1 MKKIIKYGLISLIAV
16 LLIAF
21 GGFYIWS
28 EQTYKPTKQ
37 LHALVNEKEWKVQ
50 DDFVTIEPKKSNG
63 IGIVLYP
70 GAKVEPEAYAYYS
83 KQLAAKGY
91 TVMIADVA
99 FHFALL
105 DVNKAADAKKLFPQM
120 KQWYIGGHSLGG
132 VAAASYAYKHQDEVE
147 GIIFLG
153 SYPSK
158 SSDFTDIDM
167 PILSLY
173 AEYDGLST
181 VEKIKENE
189 HLLSKETTMHKIKGG
204 NHAQFG
210 MYGKQKGDKE
220 AKISAIEQQWEM
232 ATTTKRWLD
241 ELEKN

>member
-1 MKKIIKYGLISLIAV
+1 MKKIIKYGLISVVVV
-16 LLIAF
+16 LLIVF

-28 EQTYKPTKQ
+28 EQTYKPSEQ
-37 LHALVNEKEWKVQ
+37 LHDAVNEKEWKVQ
-50 DDFVTIEPKKSNG
+50 KGFITLEPNKSNG
-63 IGIVLYP
+63 AGIVLYP
-70 GAKVEPEAYAYYS
+70 GAKVEPVAYAYYG
-83 KQLAAKGY
+83 KQLAAEGY

-105 DVNKAADAKKLFPQM
+105 DVNKAAEAKKLYPQL

-132 VAAASYAYKHQDEVE
+132 VAAASYAIKNQDEVA

-153 SYPSK
+153 SYPSE
-158 SSDFTDIDM
+158 SSDFADTDM

-181 VEKIKENE
+181 LEKINE
-189 HLLSKETTMHKIKGG
+189 TKNLLSKETTMHEIKGG

-210 MYGKQKGDKE
+210 MYGKQKGDNE
-220 AKISAIEQQWEM
+220 AKISAIEQQREM
-232 ATTTKRWLD
+232 ALTTMTWL
-241 ELEKN
+241 ENQEKK